1 MQEAIQ
7 EVQGRALAPLTA
19 NGKRVEKGETFWTT
33 PQRLASYISI
43 NQAEAVEDQAEAVED
58 QAEALDS
65 IPKILGIELIDR
77 PVYVSP
83 STEL

>member
-43 NQAEAVEDQAEAVED
+43 NQAEAVEDQAEA
-58 QAEALDS
+58 LDS